1 MDATIQRQYR
11 DFRENGFVVVENALN
26 ETELTQSRSAF
37 QTAQTATEPA
47 WREMVR
53 SGVFKG
59 GYGNGPSAHSM
70 ENPYHYDTV
79 ILDIADNPRI
89 TPLLREVIGPGLQV
103 TELFAH
109 CHHAGTPSH
118 TGWHRD
124 WPPYRH
130 PKYVLKAK
138 VFYFLDDITEDMGC
152 FSVVPGTHKQDDAP
166 SRSEYVGD
174 TLEDRPGMIKITGA
188 AGSCVIWDVT
198 IWHSATANTS
208 THDRRMLL
216 YGYHPYFVKN
226 WESTTPPEVVVNWAN
241 TPERRELMGIHAVQ
255 GRASWDRHDVP
266 YLPVHEEIARTKKF

>member
-1 MDATIQRQYR
+1 MESTIQHQYD
-11 DFRENGFVVVENALN
+11 DFREQGFVIVESALSEN
-26 ETELTQSRSAF
+26 ELIRARSAF
-37 QTAQTATEPA
+37 EMAQQATEPA
-47 WREMVR
+47 WRDMVS

-79 ILDIADNPRI
+79 VLDIADNPRI
-89 TPLLREVIGPGLQV
+89 TPLLSEIIGPGLQV

-109 CHHAGTPSH
+109 CHHAGTTSH

-130 PKYVLKAK
+130 PRYVLKAK
-138 VFYFLDDITEDMGC
+138 AFYFLDDITEDMGC
-152 FSVVPGTHKQDDAP
+152 FAVVPGTHKMDDAP
-166 SRSEYVGD
+166 PRSDYVGD
-174 TLEDRPGMIKITGA
+174 TLEDMPGMMKVTGP

-208 THDRRMLL
+208 CRDRRMLI

-226 WESTTPPEVVVNWAN
+226 WESTTPPEVVVNWAD
-241 TPERRELMGIHAVQ
+241 TPERRQLMGIHAVQ
-255 GRASWDRHDVP
+255 GRASWDRQDVP
-266 YLPVHEEIARTKKF
+266 YLPAHKELARTKKF